1 MEDAIDR
8 GAPGDGEPERVRDE
22 DRQPG
27 GVALTRRQARVFEA
41 EPQSQCDEL
50 VGRELVGRG
59 RNAAGRDRRPAVDH
73 QCPQHRERRK
83 PEQAAPNGTQ
93 RDEISGHSGGSHER
107 FSMGMMCCGVTP
119 CLAVCMTS
127 IAVVC
132 GSATLG
138 TPGATPDWEC
148 ATDAAESTAIRNGSM
163 PCIGAPLDA
172 VWYRATSSKEY
183 GRTLLRQKN
192 LLFHKALDK

>member
-1 MEDAIDR
+1 
-8 GAPGDGEPERVRDE
+8 
-22 DRQPG
+22 
-27 GVALTRRQARVFEA
+27 
-41 EPQSQCDEL
+41 
-50 VGRELVGRG
+50 
-59 RNAAGRDRRPAVDH
+59 
-73 QCPQHRERRK
+73 
-83 PEQAAPNGTQ
+83 
-93 RDEISGHSGGSHER
+93 
-107 FSMGMMCCGVTP
+107 
-119 CLAVCMTS
+119 MTS

-183 GRTLLRQKN
+183 DRTLLRQKI
-192 LLFHKALDK
+192 LRFHKALDKEVPRLPQQLLTPLSVRSHAGHHQH